1 MRKPKISNPRAA
13 AKFGFLGSFIALLFT
28 LFWPSIYVTTIVIN
42 SLIGYVVAFIIN
54 LIFRTIKYR

>member
-1 MRKPKISNPRAA
+1 MRKKPISNPRAA
-13 AKFGFLGSFIALLFT
+13 SKFGFLGLFIALLFT
-28 LFWPSIYVTTIVIN
+28 LFWPSIYVTTIVLN